1 MYNGHVFWDQE
12 TWMYPPIQLLHG
24 KIGKAII
31 KTRTRTLDNAKHQ
44 AMMRGYNG
52 AMYPWESAFSGKKYL
67 KTVDYHIFIHTM
79 CNKHFIISISG
90 YDVTPV
96 PPYFQFEKHITGDI
110 AFAVRQYIYLT
121 RDTDFLL
128 HKRGNEMIRDIAD
141 FWASRAVFNKMT
153 TLYDING
160 LFFFVIYM

>member
-52 AMYPWESAFSGKKYL
+52 AMYPWESAFSGTKVFKNCRLPYIYIYNY
-67 KTVDYHIFIHTM
+67 V
-79 CNKHFIISISG
+79 ISISL
-90 YDVTPV
+90 
-96 PPYFQFEKHITGDI
+96 FQFQDMTSH
-110 AFAVRQYIYLT
+110 Q
-121 RDTDFLL
+121 FLL
-128 HKRGNEMIRDIAD
+128 ISNLKNI
-141 FWASRAVFNKMT
+141 
-153 TLYDING
+153 
-160 LFFFVIYM
+160 